1 MKIYK
6 DIREKDNNQVEQAQ
20 KLMTF
25 EWALEMEVASDK
37 GKTNIPVVKLDLKS
51 SKNCQMKS
59 TIVEMKGT

>member
-1 MKIYK
+1 
-6 DIREKDNNQVEQAQ
+6 
-20 KLMTF
+20 MTF